1 MQENFEEKLNPY
13 VNCGIVLRIKTQDVG
28 RLEEFINNLFGAK
41 ILYLEKVP
49 KRVRLLIKQEAVGEL
64 ENGTAASTC

>member
-28 RLEEFINNLFGAK
+28 RLEEFISNLFGAK
-41 ILYLEKVP
+41 IVYLEKVP
-49 KRVRLLIKQEAVGEL
+49 KRVKLLIKKEAAGEL
-64 ENGTAASTC
+64 ENGSSRII